1 MSRKHKNNPHKPTI
15 PPKIFV
21 HILSPRDY
29 LDFLSL
35 RPLNTKAKYGQC
47 FLTCT
52 DGISR
57 PFEGHYLGTNTFLIS
72 ASEYAGAPCPKLE
85 QKGRIC
91 QVMKLEYIPAEK
103 SKSGKPTVRFVPD
116 ESPNAFR
123 YMVAETQM
131 KMGLPYDRDFFLKEK
146 NRRMGTRPPIE
157 LPKPEYPPANSVIKI
172 NTEPNP
178 LTKIRPKDP
187 YPIPNP
193 ALRPMTLDEAEASRA
208 RLSASLDRYIMSR
221 QGPAQGISERGKIV
235 ELWDSETN
243 LSQVLPAVKRIY
255 IYGTKCHCSSC
266 AKQYGRDTIIDCTAQ
281 VETIYDRRVRVTVQ
295 YCTGCQNFFINYE
308 ALRGYD
314 EKYGKIRFL
323 SLLDWDMFQS
333 EMITNGFADSSFLS
347 QNGYFVGQ
355 KSTLHQRRIALMR
368 ILDNHIAAKWQI
380 IEKLTSFINIRYTRP
395 EMQLA
400 ISHWRE
406 DIAFVSDYKAGSH
419 VDVGP
424 MELEQKG
431 KIREK

>member
-1 MSRKHKNNPHKPTI
+1 MSKKHKNKPRKPTT
-15 PPKIFV
+15 PPMIFV
-21 HILSPRDY
+21 HILSSRDY

-35 RPLNTKAKYGQC
+35 GSLNMKAKYGQY
-47 FLTCT
+47 FLACT

-57 PFEGHYLGTNTFLIS
+57 PFEGYHLGTNTFLIS
-72 ASEYAGAPCPKLE
+72 ASEYAGDPCPKLE

-123 YMVAETQM
+123 YMVAEAQM

-146 NRRMGTRPPIE
+146 NRRMGIRPPLE
-157 LPKPEYPPANSVIKI
+157 LPKPEYPSANSVINI
-172 NTEPNP
+172 TTEPVSAE
-178 LTKIRPKDP
+178 KPKAKP
-187 YPIPNP
+187 TSQPV
-193 ALRPMTLDEAEASRA
+193 TLADAEATRN
-208 RLSASLDRYIMSR
+208 RLSAALDCFIMSR
-221 QGPAQGISERGKIV
+221 QGPAQGISKQGKVV

-243 LSQVLPAVKRIY
+243 LSQVLPAGKKIY
-255 IYGTKCHCSSC
+255 IYGTKCHCSRC
-266 AKQYGRDTIIDCTAQ
+266 AKVYGRDTIIDCTAQ

-355 KSTLHQRRIALMR
+355 KSTPHQRRTALMR

-406 DIAFVSDYKAGSH
+406 DITFVSDYKVGSH
-419 VDVGP
+419 VDVGL

-431 KIREK
+431 RIRGK